1 MSFLRYLILSCNTG
15 AGHNSAAE
23 AVKDYFEEQGF
34 ECDICDSIAFIS
46 KSSSS
51 LVSGGHVLLYK
62 KSPKLFGVL
71 YRFFENHPVK
81 ENERS
86 VLYEILTLGA
96 KGLNEYLKCRN
107 YNGIICTHVFA
118 GMMATATK
126 RKYMSEL
133 KIYQIATDYTCTPC
147 TPEVDAERFFIPHRD
162 FLYEYVQSG
171 IPSAKIIWSGIP
183 VRSSFYEDLSKS
195 EAKNLLHLNQ
205 EEKVILLMC
214 GSMGCGPIEEL
225 TDQLERELSSGWRL
239 VAICGNNRKLYE
251 ILKAKDYKKVSV
263 VGFTKKM
270 HVYMSAA
277 EFALTK
283 PGGLSST
290 EAFVKGLPLILIDAV
305 PGCETR
311 NLEYFIEKGFAGTAN
326 TTEGLTKLVL
336 ELANS
341 SDSLSFTRKILKE
354 EFGCAPKTIYDT
366 IIRGNANETIRL

>member
-1 MSFLRYLILSCNTG
+1 MRYLILSCNTG
-15 AGHNSAAE
+15 AGHNSAAD
-23 AVKDYFEEQGF
+23 AVKDYFESKGV
-34 ECDICDSIAFIS
+34 ECDIRDSLTFIS
-46 KSSSS
+46 KSSSN
-51 LVSGGHVLLYK
+51 LVAGGHVLLYK

-86 VLYEILTLGA
+86 VIYEILTLGA
-96 KGLNEYLKCRN
+96 KDLWEYLCDN
-107 YNGIICTHVFA
+107 QYDGIICTHVFA
-118 GMMATATK
+118 GMMATAAK
-126 RKYMSEL
+126 RKYMGDL
-133 KIYQIATDYTCTPC
+133 KIYQVATDYTCTPC

-183 VRSSFYEDLSKS
+183 VRAAFYEELPAE
-195 EAKNLLHLNQ
+195 EAKEQLHLNPN
-205 EEKVILLMC
+205 EKIILLMC

-225 TDQLERELSSGWRL
+225 TDRLESSLPDGWRL
-239 VAICGNNRKLYE
+239 IAICGSNRKLYE
-251 ILKAKDYKKVSV
+251 ILKSKGYGKVTV

-290 EAFVKGLPLILIDAV
+290 EAFVKKLPLLLIDAV

-311 NLEYFIEKGFAGTAN
+311 NLEYFLEKGFAGTAN
-326 TTEGLTKLVL
+326 SAEGLERLVL
-336 ELANS
+336 DLAGNM
-341 SDSLSFTRKILKE
+341 DSLKFTKKILSE
-354 EFGCAPKTIYDT
+354 EFGHAPKTIYDT
-366 IIRGNANETIRL
+366 IVKGNENETIRL